1 MIRLQAILLSAALLL
16 PAGSAA
22 ARAAETTTARPIA
35 ITNVRIFFG
44 TKIMSR
50 GNVVIDGPN
59 VWAANSDATV
69 PKDAEIID
77 GAGNTIFP
85 ALIDAQTS
93 GGASPRAAGF
103 GVLTEIGG
111 LLEPTPTEPEEA
123 QAWVDAH
130 TAEGAEF
137 VKIASGDKAIL
148 KALIDAAHLRH
159 KLAVV
164 HAGSLKS
171 AKEALD
177 AGADGLVHIFTDQ
190 VPDQD
195 FIDLAARKKV
205 FVIPTL
211 TLVESMSGAAS
222 GSSLT
227 GDPRL
232 APYLTAEEKES
243 LRRSS
248 PKRGEVNFQNA
259 LEAVRR
265 LSAAGV
271 PILAGTDAP
280 SLGAV
285 HGASL
290 HREMELLVN
299 AGLTPV
305 KALGAATWVPAKY
318 LRIRGS
324 GQIVQSRPADLVLVK
339 GDPTEDITATRD
351 ILKVWQ
357 AGQEVPRPKVEVKP
371 AAAP

>member
-1 MIRLQAILLSAALLL
+1 MIRIQAILLSAALLL
-16 PAGSAA
+16 AGSAVP
-22 ARAAETTTARPIA
+22 AAEPPAKPKPIA

-50 GNVVIDGPN
+50 GNVVIEGPN

-77 GAGNTIFP
+77 GTGNTIFP

-93 GGASPRAAGF
+93 GAASTRAAVF
-103 GVLTEIGG
+103 GVLTELGG
-111 LLEPTPTEPEEA
+111 MP
-123 QAWVDAH
+123 
-130 TAEGAEF
+130 EGAESNQIDSEDQAT
-137 VKIASGDKAIL
+137 V

-159 KLAVV
+159 ELAVV
-164 HAGSLKS
+164 HASTLK
-171 AKEALD
+171 AAREALE

-195 FIDLAARKKV
+195 FINLAARKKV

-248 PKRGEVNFQNA
+248 PKRGEVNLQNA
-259 LEAVRR
+259 METVRR

-280 SLGAV
+280 GPGTA
-285 HGASL
+285 HGASI
-290 HREMELLVN
+290 HREMELLVA

-318 LRIRGS
+318 FRLKGS
-324 GQIVQSRPADLVLVK
+324 GQIVQSHRADLVLVK
-339 GDPTEDITATRD
+339 GDPTQDITATRD
-351 ILKVWQ
+351 ILRVWK
-357 AGQEVPRPKVEVKP
+357 AGQEIPRPKVEMK
-371 AAAP
+371 AAATP